1 MVKKTSGISYSPTGL
16 IQEKEILG
24 ALIVCGLGVDI
35 LFIVFGT
42 WKSLD
47 MGSIGNCG

>member
-24 ALIVCGLGVDI
+24 AWNRPEANGAALYLSV
-35 LFIVFGT
+35 
-42 WKSLD
+42 S
-47 MGSIGNCG
+47 